1 MDDDETQGEAD
12 GHLPRDGAAGH
23 HRRRPL
29 GRPAVLAPQCV
40 IERPGAEPLVGLARI
55 ERFYR
60 HERPVAAGRHT
71 VERLLADAEA
81 AACWGTFSGTDRD
94 GRAVAARFADTYL
107 LEGGRISRRTTYLH
121 GPAH

>member
-1 MDDDETQGEAD
+1 MDTSPVTALLDIIDDGRWD
-12 GHLPRDGAAGH
+12 DLPS
-23 HRRRPL
+23 
-29 GRPAVLAPQCV
+29 VLAPQCV